1 MKHLMSSGIKFFA
14 SILTLFFVLGMILG
28 NSSFAASVNAAYLT
42 PRLIVTG
49 SEITTGEVNAGDDF
63 ELLIHLKNEST
74 TTKLNNIRIE
84 LTSENNEI
92 IPVNGTN
99 VIYIDSMEKEEE
111 RDVTI
116 ELSAR
121 GDLQQKPYTIT
132 LNYAYEDKDRNPFED
147 SSLVTIPVLQTPE
160 IALSEFRI
168 TRQSVV
174 VDGKT
179 NVTFVLN
186 NIGRDTVYNVSVE
199 FSGENIDDISTY
211 VGTLDVST
219 SGNVDMSLKASD
231 VGNGVVTA
239 HITFEDA
246 DGKEY
251 SFDKTFD
258 FEVTAQAQAAVAEAE
273 VGNALPIPL
282 IAAAVVAI
290 VIIVIVVVNVI
301 RKKKEKA
308 YA

>member
-1 MKHLMSSGIKFFA
+1 MKHLISAGTKFFA
-14 SILTLFFVLGMILG
+14 AILTIFFVMGILLG
-28 NSSFAASVNAAYLT
+28 NPSQAVRVNAAYLT

-74 TTKLNNIRIE
+74 STKLNNIRIE
-84 LTSENNEI
+84 LTSEDNEI

-99 VIYIDSMEKEEE
+99 VVYIDSMEKEEE

-147 SSLVTIPVLQTPE
+147 SSLITIPVLQTPE
-160 IALSEFRI
+160 VSLSEFRI

-174 VDGKT
+174 VGGKT
-179 NVTFVLN
+179 NVTFALN

-199 FSGENIDDISTY
+199 FTGENIDDISTY
-211 VGTLDVST
+211 VGNLDVSGN
-219 SGNVDMSLKASD
+219 GNVDMSLKASD
-231 VGNGVVTA
+231 VGSGVVTA
-239 HITFEDA
+239 RVTYEDA

-258 FEVTAQAQAAVAEAE
+258 FEVTAQVQAAVAEAAA
-273 VGNALPIPL
+273 GSSLPIPL
-282 IAAAVVAI
+282 IAAAVAV